1 MPAYR
6 PSNRYNSK
14 NYFTSKPKANRGKQY
29 RKYYHQQP
37 SKVVYVEEPDSEI
50 ESESESEVTDYSEE
64 VEDSDIE
71 SEVYEFDLNE
81 NEQPELEY
89 YGSSDYDTDDYND
102 IIDLNDEL
110 ENAAV
115 DRLDSRGKV
124 YDLNDELV
132 RYYDDSDSDSDSGSD
147 SELDSE
153 LEAELELYE
162 PEDILDIID
171 LNDQLQAEALKQI
184 TGCEYDEANSSSDIS
199 SSESNSDDDSD
210 IDSDDSDSETDLDIE
225 YSSDEED
232 LNDQLQLE
240 NVRQVFADDLV
251 SDDEVSVPP
260 ESDLESETE
269 YIEVESDMDSGS
281 EDEQEYDICDECNA
295 FDDESD
301 SSDDEGITIYRH
313 RFDLPDSYGSD
324 YEDESD
330 YSDDEIPEQLMLR
343 ANDSDDEIAMI
354 DLSEDLQNSKDC
366 ELVDLNDHTYKL
378 NLRFPSIVKD
388 ELKIDFIKNKNE
400 LVISGRFN
408 FDADSDDEEIE
419 EEIEEQAQ
427 EIEDEQGENKEV
439 DNAEIL
445 SSSSSSSD
453 SSSSTSS
460 SSSSSSDSD
469 SDSESS
475 SSSESDDS
483 DSDSESELSSSDS
496 EEVQED
502 TESLIQDF
510 ANHEIRFEKHFQ
522 FDKVIKFNEI
532 KAKFLKNGELEL
544 IIPNENQENIL
555 SIDVESDDESV
566 TDEIIKD
573 QNQIEGSNANV
584 EVGAEKDEQ
593 YEDASMEQ

>member
-502 TESLIQDF
+502 
-510 ANHEIRFEKHFQ
+510 RK
-522 FDKVIKFNEI
+522 
-532 KAKFLKNGELEL
+532 
-544 IIPNENQENIL
+544 
-555 SIDVESDDESV
+555 SV
-566 TDEIIKD
+566 
-573 QNQIEGSNANV
+573 V
-584 EVGAEKDEQ
+584 
-593 YEDASMEQ
+593 